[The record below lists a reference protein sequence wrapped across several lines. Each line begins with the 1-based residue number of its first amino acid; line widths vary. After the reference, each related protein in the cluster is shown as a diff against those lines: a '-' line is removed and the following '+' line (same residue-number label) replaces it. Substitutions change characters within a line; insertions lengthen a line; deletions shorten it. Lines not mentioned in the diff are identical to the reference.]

1 MLVHVVLAR
10 FPDPADAEEAER
22 RIRGLADTID
32 VIRDLQVGRDV
43 IATDLSYDVAWIIEV
58 DSPEDLETYR
68 VHPDHQVVVEWIREH
83 RSDMAVCDFL
93 R

>member
-22 RIRGLADTID
+22 RIRALPDTID
-32 VIRDLQVGRDV
+32 VIRSVQVGRDV
-43 IATDLSYDVAWIIEV
+43 VHTDLSYDIAWIVEV
-58 DSPEDLETYR
+58 DSPEALETYR
-68 VHPDHQVVVEWIREH
+68 VHPDHQVVVEWISEH